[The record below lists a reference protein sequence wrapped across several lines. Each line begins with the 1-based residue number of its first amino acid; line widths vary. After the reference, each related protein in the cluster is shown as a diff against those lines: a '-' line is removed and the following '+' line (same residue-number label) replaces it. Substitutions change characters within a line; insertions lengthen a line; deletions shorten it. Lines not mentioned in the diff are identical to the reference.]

1 MYKNLK
7 SNGVKKKEFVD
18 PLTLEQLKLITDYL
32 HNKRF
37 LRDWCWVKLNIY
49 MGLRA
54 SDLFNLKWDDFFY
67 SDWTIKT
74 QFKLIEMK
82 SGKIRIVGITEQ
94 MKNILTEYLNN
105 YIQYKKHYPD
115 YYNYMFLSQKKNRK
129 GEYEGIGYK
138 QGWFILNKVTDAV
151 EIDQNI
157 TNCGTH
163 SIRKTFCCIL
173 FENGTSIDI
182 IQMICNHANKK
193 DTYRYIGKTKEIK
206 LKAQMSVNLD
216 F

>member
-1 MYKNLK
+1 MYQNLK
-7 SNGVKKKEFVD
+7 SNNIKKKEFVD

-32 HNKRF
+32 HNKKN

-67 SDWTIKT
+67 SDWSFKE
-74 QFKLIEMK
+74 QFKLLEMK
-82 SGKIRIVGITEQ
+82 SGKIRVIGITEQ
-94 MKNILTEYLNN
+94 MQDIILEYLNN
-105 YIQYKKHYPD
+105 YISLKKRYPD
-115 YYNYMFLSQKKNRK
+115 YYNYMFLSQKKNRQGK
-129 GEYEGIGYK
+129 YEGIGYK
-138 QGWFILNKVTDAV
+138 QGWYILNKVADAI

-157 TNCGTH
+157 TNIGTH

-182 IQMICNHANKK
+182 IQMICNHASKK

-206 LKAQMSVNLD
+206 LKAQMSINLK